1 MSSNDDN
8 NEIPGYLNKKIYSD
22 IDIERNLVKKEEP
35 KRGPTILDLKLE
47 EIIENL
53 VNVVANFHKDYIYKL
68 YEVDL
73 EFKLENK
80 DNNFFTNLRKYLFAF
95 MLYMGD
101 KDNMLYIG
109 ILLIIISIILY
120 FFNITILQHD
130 ELSGNRS

>member
-130 ELSGNRS
+130 ELPGNRS

>member
-1 MSSNDDN
+1 MSLDDN

-35 KRGPTILDLKLE
+35 KKGPTILDLKLE

-53 VNVVANFHKDYIYKL
+53 VGVVANFQKDYIYKL

-73 EFKLENK
+73 EFKLDNK
-80 DNNFFTNLRKYLFAF
+80 DNNFYSNLKKYLLAF

-120 FFNITILQHD
+120 FFNITILHHD
-130 ELSGNRS
+130 QLPGNRS

>member
-53 VNVVANFHKDYIYKL
+53 
-68 YEVDL
+68 
-73 EFKLENK
+73 
-80 DNNFFTNLRKYLFAF
+80 
-95 MLYMGD
+95 
-101 KDNMLYIG
+101 
-109 ILLIIISIILY
+109 
-120 FFNITILQHD
+120 
-130 ELSGNRS
+130 

>member
-1 MSSNDDN
+1 MSLDDN

-35 KRGPTILDLKLE
+35 KKGPTILDLKLE

-53 VNVVANFHKDYIYKL
+53 VSVVANFQKDYIYKL

-80 DNNFFTNLRKYLFAF
+80 DNNFFSNLKKYLLAF

-101 KDNMLYIG
+101 KDNMMYIG

-120 FFNITILQHD
+120 FFNITILHHD
-130 ELSGNRS
+130 QLSGNRS